1 MTLALLAAVAFVMPA
16 QQPKKYEI
24 QQPKSKWQVPG
35 EIRQPKGPWQ
45 VPKGIQAIQ
54 VQDAKCEQRLVVG
67 ADALFAYDQAALSK
81 DAEETLQALGPL
93 LKKNAGNPVTI
104 EGHTDA
110 HGNDAYN
117 QTLSEKRAEA
127 VQAWLVAN
135 GFLQPGGA
143 KTAGFGRKRPAA
155 PNTKPDGSDDPEGR
169 AKNRRVEVV
178 VNTCK

>member
-1 MTLALLAAVAFVMPA
+1 MILLLLAALALALPA

-24 QQPKSKWQVPG
+24 QQPKGKWQVPG
-35 EIRQPKGPWQ
+35 EIKQPKGPWQ
-45 VPKGIQAIQ
+45 VPKGIQAIK

-67 ADALFAYDQAALSK
+67 SDALFAYDEATLSK
-81 DAEETLQALGPL
+81 DAEETLQALGPML
-93 LKKNAGNPVTI
+93 QKNAGKPVII

-117 QTLSEKRAEA
+117 QTLSEKRAAA
-127 VQAWLVAN
+127 VQHWL
-135 GFLQPGGA
+135 LA
-143 KTAGFGRKRPAA
+143 KGHLKAGIAKPVGYGRKKPAA

-169 AKNRRVEVV
+169 AKNRRVEVI